1 MGRWERSRRP
11 IRLSPTFAARSGRV
25 AATAAL
31 RSNGAMSEQPTS
43 AQPVDPSAG
52 IESPITEGVADST
65 AQGDDANTDLQ
76 SPTTERVDPDDP
88 EAAIEQ
94 ATERSRGQD

>member
-1 MGRWERSRRP
+1 
-11 IRLSPTFAARSGRV
+11 
-25 AATAAL
+25 
-31 RSNGAMSEQPTS
+31 MSEQPTS

-76 SPTTERVDPDDP
+76 SPTTERADPDDP